1 LFEHPSATSLFHVCK
16 EKIDLKICWKHS
28 TSRARSADDEQRRA
42 VQINDTT
49 LLLLRQPALHSAR
62 GLQLLRWRGL
72 MSEAWV
78 QITRRKPGG
87 KSKRRFAFRPIDQ
100 WLQCPAPAP
109 LAAENLAGAA

>member
-42 VQINDTT
+42 VLRNDTT

-78 QITRRKPGG
+78 QITRRKRGG
-87 KSKRRFAFRPIDQ
+87 
-100 WLQCPAPAP
+100 C
-109 LAAENLAGAA
+109 